1 MKKNVVI
8 MLTLCSIIGTTGCGI
23 NSNEGTVNTSSEST
37 LFESLSEGESEV
49 KEKADTET
57 DNNIA
62 SGEASTGNE
71 QMEAAS
77 DSSSENAAS
86 SEDSYDAYQK
96 YMDYISPKDKAAV
109 KLDAESEKLYQAF
122 IDGTEPAQY
131 DIDGDIAKYICL
143 SEVLENGKS
152 YTLNE
157 IKEKLSSEGQY
168 GEGWLY
174 EIQSEGY
181 IDLGLDESY
190 ELCMDIGA
198 SEFNL
203 TLVVKNIDGKLKICF
218 AGDSWSRNMT
228 VVKYSG
234 YVESYGSGGANYHG
248 GQTGYIDANGKY
260 HFWYRSTEEGILP
273 DDDGK
278 LTHNDQLIGEN
289 IGMYLESFSF
299 ERSYEGKEYQYVYIV
314 DSEGREDVDVDL
326 SQPGNAY
333 EMAQK
338 AIESSGNTYISD
350 TEAKA
355 LMDEQ
360 RKTIGLS
367 DEIYKYG
374 DELYPY

>member
-8 MLTLCSIIGTTGCGI
+8 MLALCSIIGTTGCGI

-37 LFESLSEGESEV
+37 LFEPISEGV
-49 KEKADTET
+49 
-57 DNNIA
+57 A

-71 QMEAAS
+71 QTEAAS
-77 DSSSENAAS
+77 NGSSENEAS

-96 YMDYISPKDKAAV
+96 YLDYISPKDKATV
-109 KLDAESEKLYQAF
+109 KLDPESEKLYQAF

-131 DIDGDIAKYICL
+131 DIDVDIAEYICL

-289 IGMYLESFSF
+289 IGMYLDSFSF
-299 ERSYEGKEYQYVYIV
+299 DRSYEGKEYQYVYIV

-338 AIESSGNTYISD
+338 AIESSGNTYVSD